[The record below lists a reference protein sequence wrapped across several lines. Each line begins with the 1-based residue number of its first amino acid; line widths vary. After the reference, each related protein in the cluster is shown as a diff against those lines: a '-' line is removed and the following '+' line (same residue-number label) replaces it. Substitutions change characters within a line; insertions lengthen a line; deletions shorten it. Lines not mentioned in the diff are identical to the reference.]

1 MKRFNYVNVLVVL
14 TMLFSFVMFASPI
27 WAAENSNI
35 VTLKILSINDFHG
48 ALVENG
54 KNPGA
59 AKMAQYLKSII
70 AQDPN
75 NTLLLSA
82 GDMFQ
87 GSVDSNLLY
96 GKTVVEVMNA
106 LNFDAMAIGNH
117 EFDWGIDILKARV
130 AQSTFPYLAA
140 NIIDKKTGKL
150 ADFSTPYIIIEK
162 AGLKIGIIGIATP
175 ETAFKSNPR
184 VVGAYDFEDPAK
196 IVNTL
201 VPELKQKDAEV
212 IIVVG
217 HLGAIQNKD
226 GQISNDSATLAMNTR
241 GIDAIVSGH
250 THTIVA
256 GKVNN
261 IPIVQADYFGR
272 YVGKIELTYDKS
284 AKQVIASNVSSILLE
299 PAELTADSEVQSIID
314 RSKGEI
320 DPIKNV
326 VLGKTVTAL
335 NHDHENGTIESPLG
349 QWCTDVMRQT
359 VHADIAFENGGGLR
373 VSIPSGSI
381 TTGLLYEVMPFDNTL
396 YTVDLTGAQVMEVL
410 NHGILNVQIGMLQ
423 FSGIK
428 VKADPSKPFGQQ
440 IVSVTMLD
448 ETPLDLNKTYK
459 VVTNDFMA
467 AGGDKYT
474 TFKAGKN
481 FVDTNKPLRDV
492 FIELIKK
499 LQIIDFQPDDRFT
512 TIKASAALTLPIA
525 A

>member
-117 EFDWGIDILKARV
+117 EFDWGIDILKARI

-201 VPELKQKDAEV
+201 VPELKQKSAEV

-226 GQISNDSATLAMNTR
+226 GLISNDSATLAMNTR
-241 GIDAIVSGH
+241 GIDAI
-250 THTIVA
+250 
-256 GKVNN
+256 
-261 IPIVQADYFGR
+261 D
-272 YVGKIELTYDKS
+272 
-284 AKQVIASNVSSILLE
+284 
-299 PAELTADSEVQSIID
+299 
-314 RSKGEI
+314 
-320 DPIKNV
+320 
-326 VLGKTVTAL
+326 LGIRIQLSLV
-335 NHDHENGTIESPLG
+335 
-349 QWCTDVMRQT
+349 R
-359 VHADIAFENGGGLR
+359 
-373 VSIPSGSI
+373 
-381 TTGLLYEVMPFDNTL
+381 
-396 YTVDLTGAQVMEVL
+396 
-410 NHGILNVQIGMLQ
+410 
-423 FSGIK
+423 
-428 VKADPSKPFGQQ
+428 
-440 IVSVTMLD
+440 
-448 ETPLDLNKTYK
+448 
-459 VVTNDFMA
+459 
-467 AGGDKYT
+467 
-474 TFKAGKN
+474 
-481 FVDTNKPLRDV
+481 
-492 FIELIKK
+492 
-499 LQIIDFQPDDRFT
+499 
-512 TIKASAALTLPIA
+512 
-525 A
+525 